1 MTVRLTTLACLALL
15 LSACGGAGDGGPGA
29 RPDGAQD
36 PLLPVPQAGRS
47 GVTGMPDAG
56 TPGPQPAPDVAEPA
70 VPVDAEGNPVL
81 PDAVAED
88 DAGDPLDDGGPGSD
102 AALAVVRDYYGAI
115 NAGDFGTAYGLWADG
130 GRASNQSPDGFAQGF
145 AGTRGVSVELGAPSA
160 IEGAAGS
167 RFLQVPVTLV
177 ATQADG
183 SERRYAGRYTLRRT
197 VVDGATPEQQQWR
210 ISAADIAEV
219 AP

>member
-1 MTVRLTTLACLALL
+1 MTLRLTTLACMVLL
-15 LSACGGAGDGGPGA
+15 LSACGGGDGNGPGS

-56 TPGPQPAPDVAEPA
+56 APGPQPAPDVAEPA

-102 AALAVVRDYYGAI
+102 AALAVLRDYYGAI
-115 NAGDFGTAYGLWADG
+115 NAGNFGAAYGLWADG
-130 GRASNQSPDGFAQGF
+130 GRASNQSPEGFAQGF
-145 AGTRGVSVELGAPSA
+145 AGTRGVSVELGAPVEAGSD
-160 IEGAAGS
+160 AGS
-167 RFLQVPVTLV
+167 RSVQVPVTLV
-177 ATQADG
+177 ATQDDG
-183 SERRYAGRYTLRRT
+183 SERRFAGRYTLRRGT
-197 VVDGATPEQQQWR
+197 GDSAGPQQWR
-210 ISAADIAEV
+210 ITAAELGEV